1 RVHLRHAC
9 ATNAM
14 TLEARGV
21 DQARRVIARRI
32 REHGAARPLADRLRR
47 LAAREQQADVFVAHA
62 GTLLECEA
70 RAEEPLVRRACDV
83 AIARDVVARRT
94 LVAHA
99 GTIDGRDAEHVPP
112 GFAAEC
118 AGVHRQRTPERSR
131 NAREELRGP
140 ETPLDALLGQ
150 LRARDAAAA
159 PDLVVAAPLQL
170 VEDAVR

>member
-1 RVHLRHAC
+1 SSTTPRARTKCRRATPPRGRNPKDPSPVRSSSFSHDAHLELELHTVYALNYRHHVLNQLFDVRRACATVVHDKVRVHLRHAC

-83 AIARDVVARRT
+83 AIAR
-94 LVAHA
+94 
-99 GTIDGRDAEHVPP
+99 
-112 GFAAEC
+112 
-118 AGVHRQRTPERSR
+118 
-131 NAREELRGP
+131 
-140 ETPLDALLGQ
+140 
-150 LRARDAAAA
+150 
-159 PDLVVAAPLQL
+159 
-170 VEDAVR
+170 